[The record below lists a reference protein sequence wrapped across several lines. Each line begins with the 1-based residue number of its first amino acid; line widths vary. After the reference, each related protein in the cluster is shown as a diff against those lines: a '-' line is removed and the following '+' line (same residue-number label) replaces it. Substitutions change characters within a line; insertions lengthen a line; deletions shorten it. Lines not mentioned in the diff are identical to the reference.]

1 MFLIIFVVIFVD
13 VGVIV
18 VDIVDSG
25 CPRIKLPHV
34 HNSIMNIRSQ
44 KNNRC
49 QISFHLQDILF
60 RAVFMVTG
68 REMINFYE

>member
-1 MFLIIFVVIFVD
+1 MFLIIFVFIFVY

-25 CPRIKLPHV
+25 CPRIKLPHA
-34 HNSIMNIRSQ
+34 HNSLKNIRSQ

-49 QISFHLQDILF
+49 QISFLLQDILF

-68 REMINFYE
+68 RARVNFYE